1 MQSRRSTRVVRPAR
15 ESCHAGTRLVVVV
28 AVGCALLGGAARLS
42 AQATAVRVAP
52 DGSGG
57 PPTGQRS
64 ATGRG
69 YGPPGP
75 IGHDASSTAI
85 PPKYAPPGGM
95 CRVWVQGVPPT
106 QQPAPTQCAKA
117 VRVHSPNS
125 QVVFG
130 PSRSGTVS
138 AAQPHPGVVSVGG
151 EHVST
156 GNAPVRHPDVAGES
170 GPAARNAPEAP
181 VKEHVNTGAHGS
193 NPHPG
198 APPAHI
204 PHIPARPHR

>member
-1 MQSRRSTRVVRPAR
+1 MQSRRSTRVVRPAQ
-15 ESCHAGTRLVVVV
+15 ESCHAGTRLAV
-28 AVGCALLGGAARLS
+28 AMAVSCALLGSAARLS

-52 DGSGG
+52 EGSGE
-57 PPTGQRS
+57 PPAVQRS
-64 ATGRG
+64 STGRG
-69 YGPPGP
+69 YGPPAP
-75 IGHDASSTAI
+75 IGHDVSGTAI

-95 CRVWVQGVPPT
+95 CRVWVQGVPPA

-151 EHVST
+151 EHVAPAS
-156 GNAPVRHPDVAGES
+156 APVLHPDVSGES
-170 GPAARNAPEAP
+170 GRPATNAPEAP
-181 VKEHVNTGAHGS
+181 VKDRVNTGPHGS
-193 NPHPG
+193 STHGNP
-198 APPAHI
+198 PPPHI
-204 PHIPARPHR
+204 PHIPARPHH